1 MKEKLSLQ
9 KTPIWER
16 QPGETIHQYL
26 WFTRYKDERLN
37 GGSMSDVCKKYGK
50 REGYS
55 RVLNNWAYP
64 NRWTER
70 IMAYQDFL
78 ERERVK
84 QRLKVIEEMD
94 ERQAKNGIL
103 LQQQGILFFQQNAHD
118 LKLSAEQAM
127 RYIEVGSRIE
137 RTARGVPT
145 EIRAESEL
153 AEETRKRME
162 LPTDPEERRALAER
176 LRKELGLGKLPS

>member
-1 MKEKLSLQ
+1 
-9 KTPIWER
+9 
-16 QPGETIHQYL
+16 
-26 WFTRYKDERLN
+26 
-37 GGSMSDVCKKYGK
+37 MSDVCKKYGK

-70 IMAYQDFL
+70 IMAYQDFVEC
-78 ERERVK
+78 ERAK

-103 LQQQGILFFQQNAHD
+103 LQQQGILFFQQNAHC
-118 LKLSAEQAM
+118 LKLSEEQAM

-153 AEETRKRME
+153 LKESRKWIK
-162 LPTDPEERRALAER
+162 LPQDPEERRALAR
-176 LRKELGLGKLPS
+176 KLREELDLGKLPS